1 MERLYL
7 PRTVSMKKPIEE
19 RKVLEEVE
27 MKEFIMLGEKPADV
41 YRRKE
46 SFRAAFV
53 IKHKLR
59 REGEKEYFVVGVPEV
74 RGKREKAGEEGEKE
88 EEEEVQEER
97 GLRRAVVER
106 EGYR

>member
-1 MERLYL
+1 MEGGFYRLSKRRGSNVGVEGGGLERLYL

-59 REGEKEYFVVGVPEV
+59 REGEKEKENVDKE
-74 RGKREKAGEEGEKE
+74 REREKK
-88 EEEEVQEER
+88 
-97 GLRRAVVER
+97 RAVEVVW
-106 EGYR
+106 